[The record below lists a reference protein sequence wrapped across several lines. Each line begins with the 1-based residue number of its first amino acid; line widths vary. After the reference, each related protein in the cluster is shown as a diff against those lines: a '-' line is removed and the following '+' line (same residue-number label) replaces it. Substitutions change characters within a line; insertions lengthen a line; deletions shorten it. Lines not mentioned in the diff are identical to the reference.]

1 MKSRILLGLLVVFL
15 GFGAG
20 VGPANAPPAHAQGAR
35 MCAPTNAEKAT
46 VAAIASDPAAWTGKC
61 VTLPAMYSNEQLYAD
76 QDAIYGANKNVIGGF
91 ADGKGTIEGFW
102 SGQFTGR
109 VADCAAAERE
119 LALGLLRSPGISVN
133 GRTMGCLEPKGPF
146 LLFMSQ
152 RDLKPVTLTRRLRK
166 QAGPDGG
173 DLKPAPADW
182 AQLPAV
188 QKAAGEIIEALRNA
202 DRAALSHYGMRDF
215 AIERVLGN
223 SDTAIADLRKPGE
236 IPAQVFV
243 HASSDAAF
251 KSEACYCRSKDC
263 SAKWPIA
270 RRDADNQAS
279 RPYTCIAID
288 GRKDGAAWVL
298 EADASQDFDG
308 LPEPR

>member
-1 MKSRILLGLLVVFL
+1 
-15 GFGAG
+15 
-20 VGPANAPPAHAQGAR
+20 

-46 VAAIASDPAAWTGKC
+46 VAAIAADPTAWIGKC
-61 VTLPAMYSNEQLYAD
+61 VTMPAIYSNEQLYAD
-76 QDAIYGANKNVIGGF
+76 QDAIYGASKNVIGGF
-91 ADGKGTIEGFW
+91 ADGKGAIEGFW
-102 SGQFTGR
+102 NGQFTGR

-166 QAGPDGG
+166 QAGANGG
-173 DLKPAPADW
+173 NLRPAPADW

-188 QKAAGEIIEALRNA
+188 RKAAGEIIEALRNG

-223 SDTAIADLRKPGE
+223 SDTAIADLRKPGDR
-236 IPAQVFV
+236 PVQVFV
-243 HASSDAAF
+243 HASSDTAF
-251 KSEACYCRSKDC
+251 KSEACYCRTKDC

-279 RPYTCIAID
+279 RPYACIAID
-288 GRKDGAAWVL
+288 GRMESGGAWVL

>member
-1 MKSRILLGLLVVFL
+1 MKSRTLLGVVVVFL
-15 GFGAG
+15 GLYAG
-20 VGPANAPPAHAQGAR
+20 IGPANAQGAR

-46 VAAIASDPAAWTGKC
+46 VAAIAADPAAWTGKC
-61 VTLPAMYSNEQLYAD
+61 VTLPAIYSNEQLYAD

-91 ADGKGTIEGFW
+91 ADGKGAIEGFW
-102 SGQFTGR
+102 SGQYTGR

-119 LALGLLRSPGISVN
+119 LALGLLRSPSISVN
-133 GRTMGCLEPKGPF
+133 GRTMGCVEPKGPF

-182 AQLPAV
+182 ARLPAV
-188 QKAAGEIIEALRNA
+188 QKAAGEIIEALRNT
-202 DRAALSHYGMRDF
+202 DRAVLSHYGMRDF
-215 AIERVLGN
+215 AIERVLGS
-223 SDTAIADLRKPGE
+223 SDTAIADLRKPDL
-236 IPAQVFV
+236 PKTSDNPVQVFV
-243 HASSDAAF
+243 HDSSDAAF
-251 KSEACYCRSKDC
+251 KSEACYCRTKDC

-279 RPYTCIAID
+279 RPYACIAID
-288 GRKDGAAWVL
+288 GRKDGAAWLL